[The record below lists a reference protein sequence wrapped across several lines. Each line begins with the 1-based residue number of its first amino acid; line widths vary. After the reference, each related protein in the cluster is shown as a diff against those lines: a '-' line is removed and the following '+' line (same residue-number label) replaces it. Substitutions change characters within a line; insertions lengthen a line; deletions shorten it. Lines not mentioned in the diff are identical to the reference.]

1 LRQGFEF
8 LASAKESGLLL
19 SLALALNC
27 FSTILAWRGEGSEA
41 LKHADALVGLAAEHG
56 FSNWYSFG
64 KLVRG
69 LALAI
74 LRRAGEA
81 VAEITEALESLEA
94 TAAAIPGWA
103 YANLASSYL
112 MATQPQEGLN
122 TTAKAL
128 EIAAHTGDAE
138 AKPELHRLHGELL
151 PMSDPTE
158 SAEAEVS
165 FRSAVEV
172 ARKQSAKLA
181 ELRATTSLARLLA
194 SQGRRDKARAMLA
207 DIYHWF
213 TEGFDT
219 ADLKDAKALLDEL
232 SA

>member
-1 LRQGFEF
+1 M
-8 LASAKESGLLL
+8 
-19 SLALALNC
+19 
-27 FSTILAWRGEGSEA
+27 AWRGEGSEA
-41 LKHADALVGLAAEHG
+41 LEHADALVGLAAERG
-56 FSNWYSFG
+56 FSNWHSFG
-64 KLVRG
+64 RLVRG
-69 LALAI
+69 LALGI
-74 LRRAGEA
+74 LQRAGEA

-94 TAAAIPGWA
+94 TGAAIPGWA

-112 MATQPQEGLN
+112 VATQPQEGLK

-138 AKPELHRLHGELL
+138 AKAELHRLHGELL
-151 PMSDPTE
+151 LMSDPTE
-158 SAEAEVS
+158 SAEAEFS

-181 ELRATTSLARLLA
+181 ELRATTSLARLLRG
-194 SQGRRDKARAMLA
+194 SNRHDEARPMLGN
-207 DIYHWF
+207 IYNWF

-232 SA
+232 SNSPS